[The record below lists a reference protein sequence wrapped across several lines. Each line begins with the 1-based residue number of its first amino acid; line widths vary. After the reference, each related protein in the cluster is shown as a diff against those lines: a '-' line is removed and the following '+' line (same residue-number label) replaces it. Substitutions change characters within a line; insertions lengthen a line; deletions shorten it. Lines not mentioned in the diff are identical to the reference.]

1 MRHLGTALGLSAA
14 QEQLYQQV
22 LPASGQ
28 RLAEVSAGLLRTP
41 DQLVTEL
48 GPLVREGVVRVHEGT
63 LEVVPPSE
71 VVVMMLTRWAA
82 SLSEAG
88 DQLGHL
94 ARAVPHLTPDEGPVS
109 RSSVGETIP
118 LDGEVV
124 VGGDVPTTLVG
135 WIEESADDLLFLRP
149 DQWRMPS
156 ESVMAVAVSQAI
168 LEGREARAVYPA
180 RALREAPTVLIG
192 RASIGEQIRVVPEV
206 PTRLAVI
213 GNRAMVPE
221 PPGLSSER
229 RILVRQPAV
238 VDMFRAYFEAL
249 WDRAVAVPAL
259 ERGGATPDLD
269 ELLLAQLA
277 EGAKD
282 EQIARILGISLRTV
296 RRRVAAMMDELGV
309 DSRFQA
315 GVEAVRRGWL

>member
-1 MRHLGTALGLSAA
+1 VRHLATALGLSGA
-14 QEQLYQQV
+14 QEELYRQV
-22 LPASGQ
+22 LPASG
-28 RLAEVSAGLLRTP
+28 AHVADISAGLLRTP
-41 DQLVTEL
+41 DQLLAEL
-48 GPLVREGVVRVHEGT
+48 APLVREGVVR
-63 LEVVPPSE
+63 LEDGRLHVVPPAE
-71 VVVMMLTRWAA
+71 VVVLMLTRWAA

-88 DQLGHL
+88 DQLTHL
-94 ARAVPHLTPDEGPVS
+94 ARAVPQLAPGAAPPVAS
-109 RSSVGETIP
+109 GETSP

-124 VGGDVPTTLVG
+124 MGGDVPSVLVG

-156 ESVMAVAVSQAI
+156 ESVMAVAVTAAI
-168 LEGREARAVYPA
+168 LEGRQARAIYPA
-180 RALREAPTVLIG
+180 RALREAPSVLIG
-192 RASIGEQIRVVPEV
+192 RATIGEQIRVVPEV

-213 GNRAMVPE
+213 GNRAMVPD
-221 PPGLSSER
+221 PPGLASER
-229 RILVRQPAV
+229 RLVLRQPGLV
-238 VDMFRAYFEAL
+238 EMLTSYFELL

-259 ERGGATPDLD
+259 ERGDATPDLD

-277 EGAKD
+277 QGAKD

-296 RRRVAAMMDELGV
+296 RRRVASMMAELGV

>member
-1 MRHLGTALGLSAA
+1 VRHLATALGLTTA
-14 QEQLYQQV
+14 QEQLYRQV
-22 LPASGQ
+22 LPATGQ
-28 RLAEVSAGLLRTP
+28 ALAEVSASLLRTS
-41 DQLVTEL
+41 DEL
-48 GPLVREGVVRVHEGT
+48 LRDLAPLVREGVVRVDDGR
-63 LEVVPPSE
+63 LEVVSPSE
-71 VVVMMLTRWAA
+71 VVVLMLTRWAA

-88 DQLGHL
+88 DQLTHL
-94 ARAVPHLTPDEGPVS
+94 ARAVPHLSPDSAPPTMSAGGE
-109 RSSVGETIP
+109 SSP

-156 ESVMAVAVSQAI
+156 ESVMAVAVTQAI
-168 LEGREARAVYPA
+168 LEGREARAIYPA
-180 RALREAPTVLIG
+180 RALREAPSVLIG
-192 RASIGEQIRVVPEV
+192 RATIGEQIRVVPEV

-213 GNRAMVPE
+213 GNRAMLPE
-221 PPGLSSER
+221 PPGLASER
-229 RILVRQPAV
+229 RLVVRQPALV
-238 VDMFRAYFEAL
+238 EMLTAYFEAL

-259 ERGGATPDLD
+259 ERGDATPDLD

-277 EGAKD
+277 QGAKD
-282 EQIARILGISLRTV
+282 EQIARTLGISLRTV
-296 RRRVAAMMDELGV
+296 RRRVAQLMVELGV